1 MNTIQSVCIYCG
13 SSPGNDPAFAAAAT
27 SFAGTMAARGLRLV
41 YGGGSVGLMGVVAD
55 TVLNAGG
62 QVIGIIPERLW
73 NKEVG
78 HRGLTALEVVPDMH
92 TRKARMVDLADAFV
106 ALPGAFGTLDEL
118 FEVLTW
124 QQIGYHQKP
133 VGLLNVDGYFDH
145 LLAFVQHSYE
155 KGFLRKVHLDALVV
169 DTDPARLLDRLA
181 QVSLAEVDKWAP
193 KPPVPPGPATPV

>member
-13 SSPGNDPAFAAAAT
+13 SSPGNDPAFTAAAT
-27 SFAGTMAARGLRLV
+27 AFAGTMAERGLRLV

-55 TVLNAGG
+55 TVLSAGG

-78 HRGLTALEVVPDMH
+78 HRGLTALEIVPDMH

-145 LLAFVQHSYE
+145 LLAFARHAHE

-169 DTDPARLLDRLA
+169 DTEPARLLDRLA
-181 QVSLAEVDKWAP
+181 RVSLDEVDKWAP